1 MKKYLILPAV
11 FFLSFLSVQAKQ
23 KPSSKPNVVIIYV
36 DDLGYGDVGYN
47 GAIGVKTPNVD
58 RLAKEGLVF
67 TDAHT
72 SDATCSPSRFSLLT
86 GEYAFREHIHVLPGN
101 VPLKIKPG
109 SATLAS
115 VFKDAGYRT
124 AVIGKWHLGL
134 GDDKLNWN
142 GPIKPGPLEIGFDY
156 SFLIPATADR
166 VPCVFVENHHVV
178 GLNPGDSLKVSYR
191 KKIGND
197 PTGKDHPEYL
207 RMKAYPGQGH
217 NNTIVNGVGRIGYMS
232 GGHTARWVDEL
243 FPDIL
248 TTKAEQFITRNKDK
262 PFFLYFAFS
271 DIHVPRLPNPRFL
284 GKSTMGNRGDAI
296 AQMDW
301 CTGQIIKTLK
311 DLGLAK
317 NTLVIFSS
325 DNGPVLNDGY
335 EDRAVELLG
344 KHKPWGPFSG
354 GKYSILEAGTRVP
367 FITWWPSMIKP
378 GVSHALISQVDL
390 VASFA
395 ALAGTKL
402 RPEDAPDSYN
412 ILPVLLGQR
421 KKGRENLVESARTQA
436 LRSGNWKYISPH
448 AGPPLY
454 KAVNIKSGLSMEPQ
468 LYNLNNDPG
477 EQHNLAGDDPIK
489 VEKMKSVLDKIKKDG
504 YSRPGYGK

>member
-1 MKKYLILPAV
+1 MKEYVIVFVV
-11 FFLSFLSVQAKQ
+11 FFLSVLTLQAGQ
-23 KPSSKPNVVIIYV
+23 GSLSKPNVVIIYA

-47 GAIGVKTPNVD
+47 GAIGVKTPNID
-58 RLAKEGLVF
+58 RLAAEGLVF

-72 SDATCSPSRFSLLT
+72 SDATCSPSRFALLT
-86 GEYAFREHIHVLPGN
+86 GQYAFRQHIQVLPGN

-115 VFKDAGYRT
+115 VFKDAGYVT

-166 VPCVFVENHHVV
+166 VPCVFVENHHVA
-178 GLNPGDSLKVSYR
+178 GLNAEDPIEVSYR
-191 KKIGND
+191 QKVGND
-197 PTGKDHPEYL
+197 PTGRDHPELL

-248 TTKAEQFITRNKDK
+248 TSKAVAFITANKDK

-301 CTGQIIKTLK
+301 CTGRIIQTLR
-311 DLGLAK
+311 DLGLTK

-335 EDRAVELLG
+335 EDRAVELVG

-367 FITWWPSMIKP
+367 FIAWWPSRIKP
-378 GVSHALISQVDL
+378 GTSDALISQVDM
-390 VASFA
+390 VASFS
-395 ALAGTKL
+395 ALTGTKL
-402 RPEDAPDSYN
+402 GPEDASDSRN
-412 ILPVLLGQR
+412 MLPVLLGHTR
-421 KKGRENLVESARTQA
+421 KGRDNLVEMALTWA
-436 LRSGNWKYISPH
+436 LRMDDWKYIEPRQ
-448 AGPPLY
+448 GPELF
-454 KAVNIKSGLSMEPQ
+454 KEVNIKTGLSMQPQ
-468 LYNLNNDPG
+468 LYNLKEDPA
-477 EQHNLAGDDPIK
+477 EQHNLAEKFPGK
-489 VEKMKSVLDKIKKDG
+489 VEKMKRILEKIKKDG

>member
-1 MKKYLILPAV
+1 MKIFSYLLAA
-11 FFLSFLSVQAKQ
+11 FFLTSLSLQARQ
-23 KPSSKPNVVIIYV
+23 KPAARPNVVIIYV

-47 GAIGVKTPNVD
+47 GAIGVKTPHVD
-58 RLAKEGLVF
+58 RLAAEGLVF

-101 VPLKIKPG
+101 VPLKIRPG
-109 SATLAS
+109 SATLAT
-115 VFKDAGYRT
+115 VFKDAGYT
-124 AVIGKWHLGL
+124 TGVIGKWHLGL

-156 SFLIPATADR
+156 CFLIPATADR
-166 VPCVFVENHHVV
+166 VPCVFVEDHHVA
-178 GLNPGDSLKVSYR
+178 GLNPGDPIEVNYRQKV
-191 KKIGND
+191 GND

-207 RMKAYPGQGH
+207 RMKARPGQGH

-232 GGHTARWVDEL
+232 GGHSARWVDEL

-248 TTKAEQFITRNKDK
+248 TTKAEDFIRKNKDR

-284 GKSTMGNRGDAI
+284 GMSAMGNRGDAI

-301 CTGQIIKTLK
+301 CTGQIIQTLK
-311 DLGLAK
+311 DLGLAE

-335 EDRAVELLG
+335 EDGAPELVG
-344 KHKPWGPFSG
+344 RHKPGGPFSG

-367 FITWWPSMIKP
+367 FITWWPSHIRP
-378 GVSHALISQVDL
+378 GVSDALISQVDL
-390 VASFA
+390 VASMA
-395 ALAGTKL
+395 ALTGTKL
-402 RPEDAPDSYN
+402 KPDDAPDSYDL
-412 ILPVLLGQR
+412 LPVLLG
-421 KKGRENLVESARTQA
+421 KSSKGREVLVESAHTRA
-436 LRSGNWKYISPH
+436 LRMKNWKYILPH
-448 AGPPLY
+448 DGPPLY
-454 KAVNIKSGLSMEPQ
+454 KAVNIKSGLSREPQ
-468 LYNLNNDPG
+468 LYNLTDDPA
-477 EQHNLAGDDPIK
+477 EQHNLAGKNPK
-489 VEKMKSVLDKIKKDG
+489 KTEKMKTLLENIMNDG
-504 YSRPGYGK
+504 HSRPGYGK